1 MIETSPAQYQLPNCQ
16 LNSIF
21 AAKIKQLRMENLKAF
36 AKEVWLFL
44 SSRIFLKNFAM
55 MIGLLVG
62 IALFSNW
69 FLGCYTN
76 HGESVQ
82 VDDFTGMEL
91 SDAKRQGR
99 EKDFEFEIL
108 ATKWEE
114 GKPFGI
120 ILSQSPAPL
129 SRVKE
134 GRKIYVTVT
143 GEPEAVRLPSFQQS
157 EYEFERYAK
166 KIGFS
171 GIKSRIKERVYDKKQ
186 AEGSI
191 LYFYHN
197 GKKVTENQVKAG
209 YDVMPGDLLEFVVTE
224 QRSNELQV
232 PDLIC
237 MNYSAAEFLVSS
249 SNLIIGNVNEEGT
262 VTSQSSAY
270 VTRQDPPAG
279 QSIQMGGQITVWIS
293 QTQPPGCDDGQD
305 VPTDDGTEGQ

>member
-1 MIETSPAQYQLPNCQ
+1 
-16 LNSIF
+16 
-21 AAKIKQLRMENLKAF
+21 MENLKAF

-44 SSRIFLKNFAM
+44 SSGIFLKNFAM

-99 EKDFEFEIL
+99 DKDFQFEVL
-108 ATKWEE
+108 DSVWKE
-114 GKPFGI
+114 GKPSGI
-120 ILSQSPAPL
+120 ILSQTPKPL

-134 GRKIYVTVT
+134 GRKIYLTIT
-143 GEPEAVRLPSFQQS
+143 GEPESYRLPDIKLSA
-157 EYEFERYAK
+157 YEFDRYSK
-166 KIGFS
+166 KLAMNGV
-171 GIKSRIKERVYDKKQ
+171 KSRVKERVYDRKQ

-191 LYFYHN
+191 LYFYHD
-197 GKKVTENQVKAG
+197 GKKVTENEVKSG
-209 YDVMPGDLLEFVVTE
+209 YYVMPGDVLEFVVTE

-232 PDLIC
+232 PDIVC

-249 SNLIIGNVNEEGT
+249 SNLIIGTVNEEGAIS
-262 VTSQSSAY
+262 SQSSAY
-270 VTRQDPPAG
+270 VSRQDPAAG
-279 QSIQMGGQITVWIS
+279 QPMQMGGQITVWLS
-293 QTQPPGCDDGQD
+293 QSLPPGCEDGQY
-305 VPTDDGTEGQ
+305 PSTDDTDGQ

>member
-1 MIETSPAQYQLPNCQ
+1 
-16 LNSIF
+16 
-21 AAKIKQLRMENLKAF
+21 MENLKAF
-36 AKEVWLFL
+36 GKEVWLFL
-44 SSRIFLKNFAM
+44 SSGIFLKNFAM
-55 MIGLLVG
+55 MIGLVVG

-91 SDAKRQGR
+91 SDAERQGR
-99 EKDFEFEIL
+99 DKDFEFEIL
-108 ATKWEE
+108 AKKWEE

-120 ILSQSPAPL
+120 ILSQSPQPL

-143 GEPEAVRLPSFQQS
+143 GEADAVRLPNFKQS

-166 KIGFS
+166 KLGTND
-171 GIKSRIKERVYDKKQ
+171 IKSKIVERVYDKKQ

-209 YDVMPGDLLEFVVTE
+209 YDVMRGDLLEFVVTE

-232 PDLIC
+232 PDIVC

-249 SNLIIGNVNEEGT
+249 SNLIIGTVNEEGS
-262 VTSQSSAY
+262 VTSQSTAY
-270 VTRQDPPAG
+270 ITQQDPPAG

-293 QTQPPGCDDGQD
+293 QTQPPGCDEGQDAPTDEPTDGQ
-305 VPTDDGTEGQ
+305 